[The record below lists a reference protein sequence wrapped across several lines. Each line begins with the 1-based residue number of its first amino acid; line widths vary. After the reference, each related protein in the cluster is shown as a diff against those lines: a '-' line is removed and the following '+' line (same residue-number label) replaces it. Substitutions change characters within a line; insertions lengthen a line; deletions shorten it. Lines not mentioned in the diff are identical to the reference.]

1 MVVYFLYGIRNSK
14 EGEVCSSYSILMTTS
29 EAGKVP
35 WGSFK
40 GSSGGKKSSKHTI
53 FERFTGRTKAEDKKS
68 IVEESENET
77 SGYS

>member
-1 MVVYFLYGIRNSK
+1 
-14 EGEVCSSYSILMTTS
+14 MTTS